1 MSIFWRKNI
10 FCENTGAGFCF
21 TRIFRVA
28 MTSIPAGS
36 CHSQTDIP
44 PCDGRWSSNHC
55 RCNAVILPAY
65 CGGNRLSVFLF
76 TVMHRYA
83 PFSVRGLHLP
93 LLPWCWTAAIPT
105 SWRTPPLPCSWCW
118 VWQRFVL
125 STAAFLHPAFWP
137 AFLPAAFVP
146 VSGGIA
152 AQWLI
157 SRCRAE

>member
-10 FCENTGAGFCF
+10 FCANTGTGFCF

-65 CGGNRLSVFLF
+65 CGG
-76 TVMHRYA
+76 
-83 PFSVRGLHLP
+83 
-93 LLPWCWTAAIPT
+93 TAC
-105 SWRTPPLPCSWCW
+105 PCSCS
-118 VWQRFVL
+118 L
-125 STAAFLHPAFWP
+125 SCIDTRPSL
-137 AFLPAAFVP
+137 
-146 VSGGIA
+146 SGGFICLFCLDAEPPRFRHRDVLPHCHA
-152 AQWLI
+152 ADVEFGNDSSFQPLHFCI
-157 SRCRAE
+157 LCFDPRFYQLLLLL

>member
-10 FCENTGAGFCF
+10 FCGDTGAGFCF
-21 TRIFRVA
+21 TRISRVA
-28 MTSIPAGS
+28 LTSIPAGS

-44 PCDGRWSSNHC
+44 PCGGRWSSNHC

-65 CGGNRLSVFLF
+65 CGGTACPCSCSLSCIDTRLSL
-76 TVMHRYA
+76 
-83 PFSVRGLHLP
+83 SGGLHLP

-137 AFLPAAFVP
+137 AFLPAVFTP